1 MHYIQTIEISN
12 FKSIRQLRMEGCRR
26 INVLIG
32 PPNVGKSNILEAM
45 SCFAYTHKTFGS
57 ERNASSLFRIEK
69 LRHLFHNYNI
79 KLPFKIIVDD
89 LLLVGKFNE
98 RVGFDSRTENAEP
111 LKESISIGCFEKEK
125 IKSLAYDFEYSIDQ
139 DLQISNIN
147 FNPQRFSDQPKVGS
161 FAKQFAKYKY
171 EGSKV
176 GSQKNKK
183 YLDLNSP
190 FGENL
195 YTYLQFDE
203 KLKTELEELVLDF
216 GLEVAFDDLEEVV
229 KFYHKES
236 RTIIPFLL
244 VADTLKRLFFHK
256 AAISSNN
263 HSILLFEEPEAHC
276 YPPYI
281 SKFIKDVIFD
291 ENQNQFFIATHS
303 PYILNDLM
311 ENARQDLAVFFTNHY
326 KGNTTVRVFND
337 DELHEVYQYGYD
349 FFMNMEHFEK
359 PREVYG

>member
-1 MHYIQTIEISN
+1 
-12 FKSIRQLRMEGCRR
+12 MEGCRR

-45 SCFAYTHKTFGS
+45 SCFARLHKTFGPDWH
-57 ERNASSLFRIEK
+57 ASALFRIDK
-69 LRHLFHNYNI
+69 LRHLFHQYNI
-79 KLPFKIIVDD
+79 KLPFEINIDN
-89 LLLVGKFNE
+89 LSLIGKFVE
-98 RVGFDSRTENAEP
+98 RVGFDNRLDNTESP
-111 LKESISIGCFEKEK
+111 KESILITCIQKDSVNPVD
-125 IKSLAYDFEYSIDQ
+125 YDFHYSINQ
-139 DLQISNIN
+139 DLQISDLTH
-147 FNPQRFSDQPKVGS
+147 NPERFSVEPDKGGS

-171 EGSKV
+171 EGSKI
-176 GSQKNKK
+176 GSQSSKK
-183 YLDLNSP
+183 YLSLNSP

-263 HSILLFEEPEAHC
+263 NSILLFEEPEAHC

-311 ENARQDLAVFFTNHY
+311 ENARQDLAVFFTNHD

-337 DELHEVYQYGYD
+337 DELHEAYQYGYD